1 MAMPA
6 ISEALDIA
14 ARQAWLEHGIR
25 VAYVFDIA
33 SELGPQAAR
42 GTLDHALNH
51 PPDRLVGFGL
61 GGIEQSRAGRSTRRY
76 PRFAMCSRQPWRP
89 GCTAFRTRAR

>member
-1 MAMPA
+1 MPA

-61 GGIEQSRAGRSTRRY
+61 RGYRAEQSRPQHAQVS
-76 PRFAMCSRQPWRP
+76 AMCSRQPWRP